1 MRPLY
6 KGQVGDWLYNEAS
19 LQGTSWGLADGC
31 YTMRPLYKEQVGDWL
46 DDKLVTTCPLFRGC
60 HMAQGSKNEEAK
72 LFYISSHDHMH
83 MEEGAWLSLP
93 TYVQCFALPD
103 MM

>member
-1 MRPLY
+1 M
-6 KGQVGDWLYNEAS
+6 LYNEAS

-31 YTMRPLYKEQVGDWL
+31 YTMRPLYKGQIGDWL

-60 HMAQGSKNEEAK
+60 HIAQGSKNEEAK
-72 LFYISSHDHMH
+72 LTSSHNHVH
-83 MEEGAWLSLP
+83 MEEGAWLSSP
-93 TYVQCFALPD
+93 TCTVLPD